1 MSREA
6 RERYLT
12 FARSTEVRWSGNF
25 REFAASLRRVAT
37 RATTNDADRR
47 RKHLAK
53 HGLTLQAIQ
62 TG

>member
-1 MSREA
+1 MECN
-6 RERYLT
+6 L
-12 FARSTEVRWSGNF
+12 